1 MDGRLN
7 NRFLRAGLKT
17 ALAGL
22 GIVLALVAAEYATRL
37 LFPTWAPAT
46 ADRLFWVYDAQ
57 LGWFHRPGTVGVF
70 RHPDFAV
77 KVAIN
82 SQGLRDDEC
91 PPAPAPGRRRLLVVG
106 DSQAWG
112 YGVEREERFSEC
124 IERRR
129 PDCEVVNAAVSGFGT
144 DQEYLYYRERGCRL
158 RPEVVLLLMHENDF
172 ENNARDF
179 EYWYAKPRFVLDGNV
194 LRLTNVP
201 VPRRTL
207 RQRVGTFILGRTYL
221 YATLYRAVS
230 KRAPVSPPPA
240 TPPAAAPAAPATA
253 VPDREAP
260 HAAAESKGR
269 RAIDDDGRLTAA
281 ILHEFAESARQHGAR
296 LVVVSAPMNP
306 ARVGQVRSALEPA
319 GVPYL
324 PLDDAFAHR
333 REPVRFAHDKHW
345 NARGHAVAA
354 TAIEAFLERQG
365 VFGPPPVKAPDA
377 GSTPAR

>member
-1 MDGRLN
+1 MDGRLD
-7 NRFLRAGLKT
+7 NRFVRAGLKA

-22 GIVLALVAAEYATRL
+22 GIVLTLVAAEFATRHL
-37 LFPTWAPAT
+37 YPGWAPAT

-57 LGWFHRPGTVGVF
+57 LGWFHRPGAAGVF

-77 KVAIN
+77 KVVIN
-82 SQGLRDDEC
+82 SLGLRDDEC
-91 PPAPAPGRRRLLVVG
+91 PPEPSPGRRRLLVVG

-112 YGVEREERFSEC
+112 YGVEQDERFSER

-129 PDCEVVNAAVSGFGT
+129 PGWEVVNAAVSGFGT

-179 EYWYAKPRFVLDGNV
+179 EYWHAKPRFVLDGDV

-207 RQRVGTFILGRTYL
+207 RQRAGTFILGRTYL
-221 YATLYRAVS
+221 YATLYRAVF
-230 KRAPVSPPPA
+230 KRAPASRPPG
-240 TPPAAAPAAPATA
+240 TPPSAAPPAPAT
-253 VPDREAP
+253 EAP
-260 HAAAESKGR
+260 GRDASEAAGGSRGR
-269 RAIDDDGRLTAA
+269 RAVDGDGRLTAA
-281 ILHEFAESARQHGAR
+281 VLREFAESARQHGAR

-306 ARVGQVRSALEPA
+306 VRVGQVRSALGPV

-324 PLDDAFAHR
+324 PLDDEFAR
-333 REPVRFAHDKHW
+333 CREPVRFAHDKHW

-354 TAIEAFLERQG
+354 TAIESFLEREG
-365 VFGPPPVKAPDA
+365 VFGTPPVQAPDA
-377 GSTPAR
+377 GSTPPP